1 MPEHRPGFMHSI
13 VRLVVMLG
21 ALVAGSIISR
31 AADDDVAIAIV
42 YDTSGSMAQPVK
54 GAAGNNAPK
63 YEIAN
68 RALEAIVA
76 RLEKF
81 SKSSGKKIQV
91 GLFTFS
97 GNTGKAVVPIGP
109 FEPKKLR
116 DWIEGFKK
124 PTGGTPL
131 GNASGVAARALLEA
145 KAGSR
150 HVLVVTDG
158 ENTLGDAPEKVIAR
172 VSDEATKAGHALY
185 FHFVAFDVN
194 AAVFAG
200 VKKQGAT
207 LVSAADEKQ
216 LNDKL
221 TFVLEEK
228 ILLEKE

>member
-1 MPEHRPGFMHSI
+1 
-13 VRLVVMLG
+13 
-21 ALVAGSIISR
+21 
-31 AADDDVAIAIV
+31 VAIAIV
-42 YDTSGSMAQPVK
+42 YDTSGSMLQPVK
-54 GAAGNNAPK
+54 DAAGNSAPK
-63 YEIAN
+63 YQVAN
-68 RALEAIVA
+68 RAVEAIVT

-81 SKSSGKKIQV
+81 SKSSGKKLKV

-97 GNTGKAVVPIGP
+97 GSTGKAVVPLAP

-116 DWIEGFKK
+116 DWIAGFDK
-124 PTGGTPL
+124 PQGGTPL
-131 GNASGVAARALLEA
+131 GNASAVAARALIAA
-145 KAGSR
+145 KAGAR
-150 HVLVVTDG
+150 HVLVITDG
-158 ENTLGDAPEKVIAR
+158 ENTLGEPPEKSIAQ
-172 VSDEATKAGHALY
+172 VSDEAIKAGHSLY

-200 VKKQGAT
+200 IKKQGAT